1 MIEKVMVDSRKKLEN
16 RDDREKDNSDNK
28 WRDDRE
34 VIKIIEKEMRGEDM
48 IQKDDRELIE
58 GERKRW

>member
-1 MIEKVMVDSRKKLEN
+1 MIEKVMVDSRKKLDN